1 MPRALAKCL
10 HSNFIGKCGFC
21 PEKFFKEKHWVEGWA
36 LDAYTKRNGRSENGE
51 LVNVVKYRLHNQP
64 IEASVKAEIL
74 LLRLLEFLVKIY
86 PIAYRPFDTLV
97 HPPSNTKREFHL
109 THFIADR
116 LAGPN
121 MNNRSSEIVK
131 SKPHVTVKT
140 MSGKER
146 VKTLYKSMQVIP
158 NKALPKPKGILI
170 IDDVLGTGNTAKE
183 TCRALQ
189 ECWPNAPRYYVS
201 LTYLLDWDN
210 GQ

>member
-1 MPRALAKCL
+1 MPRAVTKCL
-10 HSNFIGKCGFC
+10 HDNFIGKCGFC
-21 PEKFFKEKHWVEGWA
+21 PERFFKEKHWVEGWA

-51 LVNVVKYRLHNQP
+51 LVNMVKYRLHNQP
-64 IEASVKAEIL
+64 IEASEKAEIL
-74 LLRLLEFLVKIY
+74 LSHLREFLVKIY

-210 GQ
+210 GK